1 MFQTALENNSC
12 QINASLRNRLVYIKK
27 KKIHTFRSRYIG
39 WISSMAGYTNVEG
52 APEALVL
59 CDSRWVLLDTLFMVK
74 FPT

>member
-1 MFQTALENNSC
+1 
-12 QINASLRNRLVYIKK
+12 
-27 KKIHTFRSRYIG
+27 
-39 WISSMAGYTNVEG
+39 VEG